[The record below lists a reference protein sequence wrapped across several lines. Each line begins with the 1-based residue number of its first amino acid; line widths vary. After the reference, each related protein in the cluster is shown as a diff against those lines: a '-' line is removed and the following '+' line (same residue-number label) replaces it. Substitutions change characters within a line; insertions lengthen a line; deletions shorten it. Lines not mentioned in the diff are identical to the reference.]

1 VSDALRFV
9 DITEDQ
15 LDAVIRVRARSFGVM
30 AAGDRE
36 QWLKDAKVFIQDGRY
51 VGVADG
57 DEVVAAARFW
67 DFEQWWSGRRVRVAG
82 VAGVVVSP
90 EYRGRGVGS
99 KLMRGVLQRAVDKG
113 FPLTA
118 LYPATTVIYRHL
130 GYEYGGGRYRFS
142 FPAADLRALGGKEIA
157 VRRAGPE
164 DAERVLDMVGRSH
177 ERLRSNGPLVWP
189 VKEVT
194 EWLADEDNFAYLAD
208 DGFVVYN
215 WSGSD
220 LCVDEIVAGSEAT
233 ARALWSTVGSG
244 SSIADTV
251 QAYISPDDPVHLM
264 VEHEAAKEVQYQRWM
279 LRLLDAPAAIAA
291 RGFAPGAAV
300 EVDVRLEDPD
310 VPANTGDWHL
320 SVADG
325 AGELTATQASGD
337 VLQLGPRGLAGLYSG
352 TPLATLRASGL
363 VSGGSTDTDAAV
375 DTAFA
380 GATPYMLDYF

>member
-1 VSDALRFV
+1 MSDALRFV

-36 QWLKDAKVFIQDGRY
+36 QWLKDARVFIQDGRY

-113 FPLTA
+113 FTLTA

-130 GYEYGGGRYRFS
+130 GYEFGGGRYRFS
-142 FPAADLRALGGKEIA
+142 FPAADLRALGGREVA
-157 VRRAGPE
+157 VRRARPE
-164 DAERVLDMVGRSH
+164 DAERILELVGRSH
-177 ERLRSNGPLVWP
+177 ERLRTNGPLVWP
-189 VKEVT
+189 VKEIT
-194 EWLADEDNFAYLAD
+194 EWLADESNFAYLAD

-251 QAYISPDDPVHLM
+251 QAYISPDDPVHLL
-264 VEHEAAKEVQYQRWM
+264 VEHEAAKDVQHQRWM

-300 EVDVRLEDPD
+300 EIDVRLEDPD
-310 VPANTGDWHL
+310 VPANSGDWHL

-325 AGELTATQASGD
+325 AGELTPTQASGD

-363 VSGGSTDTDAAV
+363 ASGGSTEADAAV

>member
-1 VSDALRFV
+1 MSDALRFV

-15 LDAVIRVRARSFGVM
+15 LDAVIRVRARSFGGM

-36 QWLKDAKVFIQDGRY
+36 QWLKDARVFIKDGRY

-67 DFEQWWSGRRVRVAG
+67 AFEQWWSGRRVPVAG

-99 KLMRGVLQRAVDKG
+99 KLMRGLLQRAADKG

-130 GYEYGGGRYRFS
+130 GYEFGGGRYRFS
-142 FPAADLRALGGKEIA
+142 FPAADLRALGGKEVA

-164 DAERVLDMVGRSH
+164 DAERFLELVGQSHARRRS
-177 ERLRSNGPLVWP
+177 SGPLVWP

-194 EWLADEDNFAYLAD
+194 EWLADEDNFAYLAE
-208 DGFVVYN
+208 DGFVVYS

-233 ARALWSTVGSG
+233 ARALWATVGSG
-244 SSIADTV
+244 SSIASTV
-251 QAYISPDDPVHLM
+251 QAYISPDDPLHLM
-264 VEHEAAKEVQYQRWM
+264 VEHEAEKEVQHQRWM
-279 LRLLDAPAAIAA
+279 LRLLDAPTAIAA
-291 RGFAPGAAV
+291 RGFAPGVAV
-300 EVDVRLEDPD
+300 EVDLRLEDPD
-310 VPANTGDWHL
+310 VPGNSGDWHL

-325 AGELTATQASGD
+325 SGQLTPAQVSGD
-337 VLQLGPRGLAGLYSG
+337 VLELGPRGLAGLYSG

-363 VSGGSTDTDAAV
+363 ASGGSADGDAAL
-375 DTAFA
+375 DTAFT

>member
-1 VSDALRFV
+1 MDDALRFV

-15 LDAVIRVRARSFGVM
+15 LDAVMRVRARSFGVM
-30 AAGDRE
+30 AGGDRE
-36 QWLKDAKVFIQDGRY
+36 QWLKDARVFMQDGRY

-57 DEVVAAARFW
+57 DEVIAAARFW
-67 DFEQWWSGRRVRVAG
+67 AFEQWWSGRRVPVAG

-99 KLMRGVLQRAVDKG
+99 KLMRGVLQRAAEKG

-130 GYEYGGGRYRFS
+130 GYEFGGGRYRFS
-142 FPAADLRALGGKEIA
+142 FPSADLRALGGKEIA

-164 DAERVLDMVGRSH
+164 DAERFLELVGEAHARRRTS
-177 ERLRSNGPLVWP
+177 GPLVWP
-189 VKEVT
+189 IKEVT
-194 EWLADEDNFAYLAD
+194 SWLADEDNFAYLAD

-220 LCVDEIVAGSEAT
+220 LCVEELVAGSEAT
-233 ARALWSTVGSG
+233 ARALWATVGSG

-251 QAYISPDDPVHLM
+251 RAYISPDDPVHLL
-264 VEHEAAKEVQYQRWM
+264 VEHEAHKEVQHQRWM
-279 LRLLDAPAAIAA
+279 LRLLDAPTAIAA

-300 EVDVRLEDPD
+300 ETDLRLDDPD
-310 VPANTGDWHL
+310 VPANSGDWHL

-325 AGELTATQASGD
+325 VGRLTPTQASGD
-337 VLQLGPRGLAGLYSG
+337 VLQLGPRGLAGLYAG
-352 TPLATLRASGL
+352 TPLATLRGSGL
-363 VSGGSTDTDAAV
+363 ATGGSTDLDAALDPV
-375 DTAFA
+375 FA
-380 GATPYMLDYF
+380 GPTAYMLDYF

>member
-1 VSDALRFV
+1 MSDALRFV

-15 LDAVIRVRARSFGVM
+15 LDAVMRVRARSFGVM

-36 QWLKDAKVFIQDGRY
+36 QWLKDARVFIQDGRY

-67 DFEQWWSGRRVRVAG
+67 DFEQWWSGRPVRMAG
-82 VAGVVVSP
+82 VAGVVVAP

-113 FPLTA
+113 FPLTG

-130 GYEYGGGRYRFS
+130 GYEFGGGRYRFS
-142 FPAADLRALGGKEIA
+142 FPAADLRSLGGKEVA
-157 VRRAGPE
+157 VRRAGPD
-164 DAERVLDMVGRSH
+164 DAERFLELAGQSH
-177 ERLRSNGPLVWP
+177 TRRRTSGPLVWP
-189 VKEVT
+189 IKEVK
-194 EWLADEDNFAYLAD
+194 EWLADEENFAYLAE

-220 LCVDEIVAGSEAT
+220 LCVDELVAGSDAT
-233 ARALWSTVGSG
+233 ARALWATVGSG
-244 SSIADTV
+244 SSIASTV
-251 QAYISPDDPVHLM
+251 QAYISPDDPLHLL
-264 VEHEAAKEVQYQRWM
+264 VEHEAYKDVQHQRWM

-291 RGFAPGAAV
+291 RGFAPDVAV
-300 EVDVRLEDPD
+300 EADLRIDDPD

-325 AGELTATQASGD
+325 VGRLTPTEASGD
-337 VLQLGPRGLAGLYSG
+337 VLQLGPRGLAALYAG
-352 TPLATLRASGL
+352 TPVATLQGAGL
-363 VSGGSTDTDAAV
+363 VSGRPAAELDTV
-375 DTAFA
+375 FA
-380 GATPYMLDYF
+380 SATPYMLDYF